1 LASLKASSPISF
13 ELWSD
18 ALGVDTLPRYVR
30 KTSELT
36 DGHLLELARVN
47 GAQLATLDGNI
58 PDAMLVS

>member
-1 LASLKASSPISF
+1 
-13 ELWSD
+13 
-18 ALGVDTLPRYVR
+18 VR